1 MEFSGPYEPINILEA
16 LLGDFRDFDFRPE
29 TEFST
34 LTEII
39 NFQVF

>member
-1 MEFSGPYEPINILEA
+1 MALMELFGPYKRLNSLEA
-16 LLGDFRDFDFRPE
+16 LLGDFGPE

-39 NFQVF
+39 DFKVF